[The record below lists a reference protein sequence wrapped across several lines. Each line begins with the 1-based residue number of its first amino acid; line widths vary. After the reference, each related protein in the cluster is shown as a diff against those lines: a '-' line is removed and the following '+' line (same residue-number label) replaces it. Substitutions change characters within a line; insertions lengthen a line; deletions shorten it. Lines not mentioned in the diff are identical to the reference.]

1 MSRKMAEVGD
11 RFPEDNAQQRLAN
24 ILKAPVPRKKEGR
37 AQRLAVMME
46 EQGMSTEGTAL
57 EGLLQQEREAQ
68 EKAAAR
74 AANGESAT
82 DGNDSAQNGTDQQ
95 TDAPNALEALEAKVY
110 AEIEKKKRA
119 SRAQKTDGV
128 KAIPADQ
135 PQATA

>member
-1 MSRKMAEVGD
+1 MSRKMAEVGAQ
-11 RFPEDNAQQRLAN
+11 FPRANAWKTIAN
-24 ILKAPVPRKKEGR
+24 TFKAPVPRKKEGR

-82 DGNDSAQNGTDQQ
+82 DGNDSIQNGTGQQ

-110 AEIEKKKRA
+110 AEIEKKKQA
-119 SRAQKTDGV
+119 SRAQKADGD
-128 KAIPADQ
+128 KAMPVSQ
-135 PQATA
+135 PELTA

>member
-1 MSRKMAEVGD
+1 MAGVGD
-11 RFPEDNAQQRLAN
+11 QFPKLNTEQVVAN
-24 ILKAPVPRKKEGR
+24 PVTAPVPRKKEGR

-82 DGNDSAQNGTDQQ
+82 DGNDTAQNGTDPQ
-95 TDAPNALEALEAKVY
+95 TDGPNALEALEAKVY
-110 AEIEKKKRA
+110 AEIEKKKQA
-119 SRAQKTDGV
+119 SIAQKADDD
-128 KAIPADQ
+128 KAVPAGQ
-135 PQATA
+135 PVATA

>member
-1 MSRKMAEVGD
+1 
-11 RFPEDNAQQRLAN
+11 
-24 ILKAPVPRKKEGR
+24 
-37 AQRLAVMME
+37 
-46 EQGMSTEGTAL
+46 MSTEGTAL

-119 SRAQKTDGV
+119 SRAQKMNGD

-135 PQATA
+135 PEATA